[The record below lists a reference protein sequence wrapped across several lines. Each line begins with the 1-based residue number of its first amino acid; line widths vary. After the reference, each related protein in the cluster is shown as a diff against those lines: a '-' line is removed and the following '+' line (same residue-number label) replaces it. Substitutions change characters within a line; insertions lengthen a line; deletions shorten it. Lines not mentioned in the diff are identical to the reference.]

1 MLKSFFI
8 KSKKVQQKE
17 VNLNNNIEIIYKN
30 IDKMTDEK
38 FNKYL
43 KTISAELKEKFNH
56 DLFYNKGLVRFLD
69 IEKTLRCIKVVYR
82 IQR

>member
-43 KTISAELKEKFNH
+43 KTISVELKEEFNH

-82 IQR
+82 V

>member
-43 KTISAELKEKFNH
+43 KTISAELKEEFNH

-82 IQR
+82 V

>member
-1 MLKSFFI
+1 M
-8 KSKKVQQKE
+8 
-17 VNLNNNIEIIYKN
+17 NNNIEIIYKN

-43 KTISAELKEKFNH
+43 KTISMELKKEFNY

-82 IQR
+82 I

>member
-1 MLKSFFI
+1 MNK
-8 KSKKVQQKE
+8 
-17 VNLNNNIEIIYKN
+17 NIEIIYKN

-43 KTISAELKEKFNH
+43 KTIPKKLKEEFNS

-69 IEKTLRCIKVVYR
+69 IEKTLRCIKVVYKV
-82 IQR
+82 

>member
-43 KTISAELKEKFNH
+43 KTIPKKLKEEFNH

-69 IEKTLRCIKVVYR
+69 VEKTLRCIKVVYKV
-82 IQR
+82 